1 MSSNRFESNVKSI
14 PKGWFVFES
23 LESFILKKNS
33 AAEKDCPHCF
43 FTALEAAEVFKYLS
57 GERAT
62 SNFEKFR

>member
-1 MSSNRFESNVKSI
+1 MICIWKSRI
-14 PKGWFVFES
+14 
-23 LESFILKKNS
+23 IHLKKNS